1 MASSKLHSLRATVA
15 RGAASA
21 SRRPAGPALG
31 VQLRNGAAWTDKKVP
46 GLPLDGE
53 ENDDEPADD
62 NDLKSENDKLRKQCK
77 ALRKQVENLGET
89 PVAYNRNASNAR
101 SRLIV
106 QQAEALDNLNRQ
118 VQRLESSRSHA
129 FDMPDLSIFSAKELK
144 ALHLGPKGSG
154 LVDVGGG
161 RKELGLLSPSEA
173 QAVIDGLEGTNKA
186 SRRAR

>member
-1 MASSKLHSLRATVA
+1 MASSKLDSLRATVA

-31 VQLRNGAAWTDKKVP
+31 VQLRNGAA
-46 GLPLDGE
+46 LDGE
-53 ENDDEPADD
+53 DNDDDTFTGDE
-62 NDLKSENDKLRKQCK
+62 DLNAENAELRKQCK

-101 SRLIV
+101 SQLLV
-106 QQAEALDNLNRQ
+106 QQAEALDNLKRQ
-118 VQRLESSRSHA
+118 VQRIESSRSHA
-129 FDMPDLSIFSAKELK
+129 FDLPDLSIFSAKELK

-161 RKELGLLSPSEA
+161 RKELGLLSPQQA
-173 QAVIDGLEGTNKA
+173 QAVLDGLEGTNKA
-186 SRRAR
+186 SRRGRR